1 MSFHEDKGESEETE
15 VDENSRPSFFDIT
28 KDANAL
34 DKDLEA
40 SGFTRKEQ
48 TDLDK
53 VCEPMTLVI
62 TLLINLQ
69 STVSWSCVYIL
80 NLRQTNLQHWSLCG
94 FVSSFSL
101 VYRMNI
107 WFLSFIVY

>member
-69 STVSWSCVYIL
+69 STVSWYCVYIL

-101 VYRMNI
+101 VHRMNI